1 MSRRR
6 AYGGLFVVRGIAG
19 MAFALSGWPP
29 LLIAA
34 ALTGTLPT
42 DANESG
48 PITSLEQAMLSG
60 ADARMRP
67 RVFGRYNAVAYLCG
81 SVGALAAGG
90 TDRTPPLR
98 ADAYELGRHRRS
110 SDESVWSS
118 LQGVASPAAS
128 AGQPLYVIGVTR
140 MRERVIQNWILAT
153 SLVVGGSKRE
163 KSGLAT
169 GELVDRGSWHN
180 RRV

>member
-48 PITSLEQAMLSG
+48 PITSLEQAMLGG

-90 TDRTPPLR
+90 PTALRHFVPMLTSSAATDDRLTNQCDRRCKAWPRLPRPL
-98 ADAYELGRHRRS
+98 A
-110 SDESVWSS
+110 S
-118 LQGVASPAAS
+118 LS
-128 AGQPLYVIGVTR
+128 
-140 MRERVIQNWILAT
+140 M
-153 SLVVGGSKRE
+153 
-163 KSGLAT
+163 
-169 GELVDRGSWHN
+169 
-180 RRV
+180 